1 MGCRSL
7 LIVGAFAHHPPSQI
21 WREGTEKT
29 LFFYHHFF
37 GWLTLVSFLIKFLIL
52 LCLPIYFGFVS
63 FGNLR
68 GILRTGDKYAFC
80 WQPIVRFFF
89 IFLSLNKKYFC
100 AHPIFAFYHLP
111 YPSLSILPPQQG
123 QWCRDILDLH
133 TTITGITRPG
143 VNCAGVCSP
152 QAKTV

>member
-1 MGCRSL
+1 MGCRRWGVDHFL
-7 LIVGAFAHHPPSQI
+7 LSAPLPTTRHPISGGRGQKKRYFSTI
-21 WREGTEKT
+21 I
-29 LFFYHHFF
+29 FF
-37 GWLTLVSFLIKFLIL
+37 GWLTLVSFLIKCFIL
-52 LCLPIYFGFVS
+52 LCLLIYFGFDS

-111 YPSLSILPPQQG
+111 YPSLSILPPQQ
-123 QWCRDILDLH
+123 QWQWYRDILDLH
-133 TTITGITRPG
+133 TTIRRITT
-143 VNCAGVCSP
+143 
-152 QAKTV
+152 KMK